1 MFVAARVANI
11 NVIAIL
17 VDSKGN
23 FISKE
28 IIVTLITEQVI
39 VRKTTRANKGAV
51 MYHSHLAFFVIFFAV
66 LAEAI
71 VLVKAVFADLYTF
84 AVTVEDIPSFGGI
97 IFALLTQF
105 ATVMVVAIVAEELS
119 VNFSGARN
127 AKSICSD
134 LENLEV
140 VLMILSDRNFSVKVR
155 VRPGR
160 VTAKTITASDVNAV
174 FITTIFF
181 GLPEVRNAFKGG
193 KFTLN

>member
-28 IIVTLITEQVI
+28 IIVTLIAEQVI

-51 MYHSHLAFFVIFFAV
+51 MYHRHLAFFVIFFAV

-84 AVTVEDIPSFGGI
+84 AVTVEYIPSFRGI

-105 ATVMVVAIVAEELS
+105 ATVMFVAIVAE
-119 VNFSGARN
+119 
-127 AKSICSD
+127 
-134 LENLEV
+134 
-140 VLMILSDRNFSVKVR
+140 
-155 VRPGR
+155 
-160 VTAKTITASDVNAV
+160 
-174 FITTIFF
+174 
-181 GLPEVRNAFKGG
+181 
-193 KFTLN
+193 